1 MSLGP
6 DSLPRRREGAEG
18 QRFGEE
24 FVVLDP
30 EGRVLRGL
38 NETGAQVW
46 GLSNGQHTAREIAR
60 EVARAW
66 GVEEERA
73 LADCLGFLNLLEQR
87 GLLEEAKP

>member
-6 DSLPRRREGAEG
+6 DSLPRRRAGAEG

-30 EGRVLRGL
+30 EGRMLRGL
-38 NETGAQVW
+38 NETGAQAW
-46 GLSNGQHTAREIAR
+46 ALSNGQRTAREIAS
-60 EVARAW
+60 ELARTW

-73 LADCLGFLNLLEQR
+73 LADCLSFLNLLEER
-87 GLLEEAKP
+87 GLIQETKP